1 MSFGHKMRQTL
12 GQSLEQALE
21 QKIEQRIEIIQR
33 LGRRGAALHLSQIL
47 QATEASPANY
57 WAGLIRFLAL
67 RIKDTNLRS
76 GFESLLTN
84 PFLMDRLLVSSEDSL
99 NRLLTPNKNV
109 LTEIAID
116 AMFKMK
122 QAPGEE
128 PIETNVALVRSA
140 FKDPQETQAEIGRL
154 EELMRTMNEQGDDI
168 AGLMQQHR
176 EYRNAQEMEQELRPL
191 VDNVTSL
198 LMFAYRMANE
208 TNESYLRNYFR
219 DMLIVHKLRFIASD
233 RIVARFAGRFINI
246 AGNSKPKEHA
256 AAIINTVFE
265 YMLVAIGII
274 SPNLFIL
281 NWSKSEVDEE
291 VLDPI
296 NVELQSVAKQW
307 NLNLNETFFWNRWA
321 VINQKPS
328 AITDNKIRDMVKLF
342 QKEDGPKILEA
353 IEFDQLFEDVL
364 EILDQFRSGDSTRD
378 DTKDT
383 LRRRIADVLTGNA
396 VEDLLIQLLQT
407 KWYSRLTQMGFQR
420 RNPAGYCQ
428 CNRLSCSR

>member
-1 MSFGHKMRQTL
+1 MSFGHEMRQTL

-33 LGRRGAALHLSQIL
+33 LGLHLSQIL

-57 WAGLIRFLAL
+57 WTGLIRFLAL
-67 RIKDTNLRS
+67 RIKDTKLRS

-84 PFLMDRLLVSSEDSL
+84 PFLMDRLLVSAEDSL
-99 NRLLTPNKNV
+99 NRLLTPNHGV
-109 LTEIAID
+109 LMEISID

-128 PIETNVALVRSA
+128 PIETNIVQVLSA
-140 FKDPQETQAEIGRL
+140 FKNPQEAQEEIERL
-154 EELMRTMNEQGDDI
+154 EELMRSMHGRGEDTT
-168 AGLMQQHR
+168 GLMQQHR
-176 EYRNAQEMEQELRPL
+176 EYRNAQDVQQELRPL
-191 VDNVTSL
+191 VDNITSL

-246 AGNSKPKEHA
+246 AGDSKPREHA
-256 AAIINTVFE
+256 AAVINTVFE

-296 NVELQSVAKQW
+296 NVELQSVAKKW

-321 VINQKPS
+321 IINQKPS
-328 AITDNKIRDMVKLF
+328 AITDNKIRDMVRLF
-342 QKEDGPKILEA
+342 QEEDGPKILEA

-364 EILDQFRSGDSTRD
+364 EILDQFRSGESTRN

-383 LRRRIADVLTGNA
+383 LRSRIADVLTGNA

-407 KWYSRLTQMGFQR
+407 KWYARLTQMGFQR

-428 CNRLSCSR
+428 C